1 MDLSVIVDNF
11 RYFMV
16 GLWPEGPLQGA
27 AITAILSLTSGALS
41 AVVGIVFGIMLA
53 CCPRWAR
60 IIIVPILGFF
70 RSIPIAMLIFVVY
83 FVLPKLVGVHGT
95 TPPMLTI
102 TLSLGTVGGAYLAYS
117 VAAGINSIP
126 KGQWRAGKALGL
138 SWPQVM
144 GRVILPQALPR
155 MLPSFVNQWVSL
167 IKDTSLAYIISTAD
181 LTFLA
186 RQVSNTVM
194 TQPAVIY
201 LFVALIYF
209 ICCSLLDVLAV
220 GLRKTLSGKTV

>member
-60 IIIVPILGFF
+60 LIIVPILGFF

-144 GRVILPQALPR
+144 RHVILPQALPR
-155 MLPSFVNQWVSL
+155 MLP
-167 IKDTSLAYIISTAD
+167 
-181 LTFLA
+181 
-186 RQVSNTVM
+186 
-194 TQPAVIY
+194 
-201 LFVALIYF
+201 
-209 ICCSLLDVLAV
+209 
-220 GLRKTLSGKTV
+220 